1 MAFWLGFVVQFGQQI
16 GGVVRSLLIL
26 IWFVF
31 SVGVFANEYKLG
43 SGDNIE
49 IAVYGEPDLTT
60 KVKIN
65 KSGMI
70 SFPFIEDFNVVGLTV
85 DQVEE
90 VVRNGLLGDYL
101 INPQVIVTITE
112 YRPFFIHGQVKRPG
126 GYPFQD
132 QLTLD
137 KAIALAGGLT
147 IRASQS
153 DWNITRIKDGK
164 TIVLEANVATRV
176 QPDDI
181 IKIEQSFF

>member
-1 MAFWLGFVVQFGQQI
+1 M
-16 GGVVRSLLIL
+16 RSLLIL
-26 IWFVF
+26 LSFTF
-31 SVGVFANEYKLG
+31 SLMVSANEYRLG
-43 SGDNIE
+43 AGDKIE
-49 IAVYGEPDLTT
+49 ITVYGEPDLTA

-65 KSGMI
+65 KSGMV
-70 SFPFIEDFNVVGLTV
+70 SFPFIDDFSVVGLTV
-85 DQVEE
+85 DEVEE
-90 VVRNGLLGDYL
+90 LVRNGLLGDYL
-101 INPQVIVTITE
+101 INPQVLVTVTE

-153 DWNITRIKDGK
+153 DWNITRIINGK
-164 TIVLEANVATRV
+164 TIVLEANVATFV